1 MTVPTRRPRESR
13 LPRLRIAGLAL
24 LLILGTLTGADGA
37 GLVRASAG
45 VPLPAEFGSE
55 WIVIAG
61 YNTYSHTSHDVDAL
75 DIVRLDAPT
84 SGSVVLSPVVG
95 TVRHSGGDCLSVED
109 GAGLSHLLCHFFP
122 DAGFE
127 RGTQV
132 VAGQRLGAVAPDG
145 FAGNNG
151 IAHIHYAVHQDGNGQ
166 TLPFSWDYALEG
178 VNLLNSGAWN
188 EHANRTFVSSNLPI
202 GAPAP
207 NAPPAQAPGELEA
220 PEASPP
226 DASVTAA
233 PPALA
238 VPEPEPIEA
247 APEAP
252 VQALAPGWNL
262 VSWPAEA
269 SLRETV
275 DGFNGAVTAVLA
287 FEAVGQ
293 HYRIYSAF
301 LPDAANTLDSI
312 RPGAA
317 VWLSVTSGDALEWP
331 EMGAPSRFTP
341 RLSGGFN
348 LVAWTGLSR
357 SVTEAIAPIAQW
369 VESVHSWDAD
379 AQRFRVYRPD
389 APSFLNDLT
398 TLRSGEGVWVRI
410 RSGISVSW
418 SQR

>member
-1 MTVPTRRPRESR
+1 
-13 LPRLRIAGLAL
+13 
-24 LLILGTLTGADGA
+24 
-37 GLVRASAG
+37 
-45 VPLPAEFGSE
+45 
-55 WIVIAG
+55 
-61 YNTYSHTSHDVDAL
+61 
-75 DIVRLDAPT
+75 
-84 SGSVVLSPVVG
+84 
-95 TVRHSGGDCLSVED
+95 VED

-122 DAGFE
+122 DPGFE

-132 VAGQRLGAVAPDG
+132 VAGQRLGVVAPDG

-151 IAHIHYAVHQDGNGQ
+151 IAHIHYAVHQDSNGR

-207 NAPPAQAPGELEA
+207 NAPPAQDPGPLEA

-226 DASVTAA
+226 DAPATGA

-238 VPEPEPIEA
+238 VPEPQPIEV
-247 APEAP
+247 AP
-252 VQALAPGWNL
+252 VQALTPGWNL

-293 HYRIYSAF
+293 RYRIYSAF
-301 LPDAANTLDSI
+301 LPDAANTLDRI
-312 RPGAA
+312 GPGAA
-317 VWLSVTSGDALEWP
+317 VWLSVTSGVALEWP
-331 EMGAPSRFTP
+331 EMGAPSRFAP

-348 LVAWTGLSR
+348 LVAWTGPSR
-357 SVTEAIAPIAQW
+357 SVIEAIAPIAQW

-379 AQRFRVYRPD
+379 TQRFRSYRPD